1 MKMLETIRKDK
12 DDPPV
17 KAQKLAYALGYLT
30 HVAADQ
36 HIHPYVEEY
45 AGPYYRSGA
54 CRKRHRLIEVYQD
67 ILLYEKNTGNDFAQ
81 TDFRPWF
88 DISEQKEEQV
98 QVVVDPTAGSTRT
111 DTVVTKVSTPSW
123 FDAFIQRAFFES
135 YSLIIDNDEADK
147 WVKGFGS
154 IFGLL
159 DSIGPYHDALKNLRD
174 GGSQEA
180 REMKDWFSGEKL
192 DYASACFKP
201 AKEVAARYVS
211 AGMEFF
217 QAASISDQEREQ
229 FLKAIPDADLTAP
242 LMVIQAKE
250 WTRPRPIDPA
260 ASR

>member
-12 DDPPV
+12 DGSPV

-30 HVAADQ
+30 HIAADQ
-36 HIHPYVEEY
+36 HIHPFVEKY
-45 AGPYYRSGA
+45 AGPYYQSGV

-67 ILLYEKNTGNDFAQ
+67 ILLYERNTGNDFAE

-98 QVVVDPTAGSTRT
+98 QTVVDPTAGSTRT
-111 DTVVTKVSTPSW
+111 DKVATKVSTPSW

-135 YSLIIDNDEADK
+135 YSLKMDADEAEK

-159 DSIGPYHDALKNLRD
+159 NSVGPYSGALKNLKG
-174 GGSQEA
+174 GGSPEA
-180 REMKDWFSGEKL
+180 QEMKDWFSGGKL
-192 DYASACFKP
+192 DYVSDCFEP
-201 AKEVAARYVS
+201 AKEIAARYIS

-229 FLKAIPDADLTAP
+229 FLKVILDADLTAP
-242 LMVIQAKE
+242 LMVI
-250 WTRPRPIDPA
+250 
-260 ASR
+260 